1 MDAGVLRALERA
13 GYECF
18 APLERKSCFDI
29 AARSQSRVLL
39 IKVLSNIDS
48 LREEQ
53 ARNILA
59 LASSLGA
66 TALLIGEKSKA
77 YELEDGLV
85 YERYGLQAITSGTLG
100 RVLEGEMPDKTF
112 SHGRVVARLD
122 SQVFEQKL
130 SDSDISDIAQRI
142 HVTREAIYHYKKT
155 LRMDYGK
162 ALELERMFNAPIIQD
177 INLFAAQHAPAID
190 LHGYLRKM
198 GKLGFDVIPVHRG
211 FDAIAREK
219 KAMLLVDETSP
230 ALARRKAGFMTRAG
244 EFFGSEPVFVAKGKA
259 PTSVKGVPVVT
270 EKEINESESAGEVID
285 LVKKRKKEKGSTP

>member
-1 MDAGVLRALERA
+1 MNAAILHALERA

-29 AARSQSRVLL
+29 AARSKSRVLL

-53 ARNILA
+53 AHDILA
-59 LASSLGA
+59 LAGSLGA
-66 TALLIGEKSKA
+66 TALLIGERSKA

-85 YERYGLQAITSGTLG
+85 YERYGLHAITAGTLE
-100 RVLEGEMPDKTF
+100 RVLQGEMPDKTF
-112 SHGRVVARLD
+112 SHGRVVAQID
-122 SQVFEQKL
+122 SKVFEQKL
-130 SDSDISDIAQRI
+130 LDKDISDVAQRI

-162 ALELERMFNAPIIQD
+162 ALELERMFNTPIIQD
-177 INLFAAQHAPAID
+177 INLFTAQHTPAIG
-190 LHGYLRKM
+190 LHGYLQKM
-198 GKLGFDVIPVHRG
+198 GQLGFDVIPVHRG

-219 KAMLLVDETSP
+219 EALLLNETSP

-244 EFFGSEPVFVAKGKA
+244 EFFGSEPVFVTKGKA

-270 EKEINESESAGEVID
+270 EKEISGSESAGDILD
-285 LVKKRKKEKGSTP
+285 LVKKRRKDKH